1 MQKKNYQW
9 QCYSTFSDYFPLDL
23 SMSSLH
29 GGTGGAEF
37 RIEPAS
43 LPAVLGVHCGV
54 FIEAVGFEGCRW
66 AGDPGGGN
74 PHYIR
79 EPIETIVSYKGMNPR
94 DG

>member
-1 MQKKNYQW
+1 
-9 QCYSTFSDYFPLDL
+9 
-23 SMSSLH
+23 MSSIH
-29 GGTGGAEF
+29 GGSGGTEF

-43 LPAVLGVHCGV
+43 LPAVLGVRCGD
-54 FIEAVGFEGCRW
+54 FIDAVGFDGGSW
-66 AGDPGGGN
+66 AGGSGGGN